1 MGLRLPLVYN
11 TGAYDSM
18 ESLRLL
24 DGVVDIYMPDFKYW
38 DPDRSEKYLK
48 ARDYPEV
55 ARGVLREM
63 HRQVGDLVFDET
75 GLARRGLLVRHL
87 LMPGAGEDFTAI
99 MRFLSGLSPD
109 TYVNLMD
116 QYRPAGRV
124 SDARYA
130 EINRRVNGE
139 ELENAYAVAL
149 ASGLHR
155 FDAQP

>member
-1 MGLRLPLVYN
+1 
-11 TGAYDSM
+11 
-18 ESLRLL
+18 
-24 DGVVDIYMPDFKYW
+24 
-38 DPDRSEKYLK
+38 
-48 ARDYPEV
+48 
-55 ARGVLREM
+55 
-63 HRQVGDLVFDET
+63 
-75 GLARRGLLVRHL
+75 
-87 LMPGAGEDFTAI
+87 
-99 MRFLSGLSPD
+99 LSGLSPG

-139 ELENAYAVAL
+139 ELENAYAVAR